1 MKLIPANDTAA
12 ARKQKEDDLTCD
24 DLKQC
29 ETNIKAMNPILISI
43 PNDIY
48 NFVDAC
54 QNAKEMWDRVK
65 RLMQG
70 ESLSFVF
77 NYFLRLIN
85 NMQRNK
91 VKPIDMAVNT
101 KFLNSLQPEW
111 YKYVTNVRISKNLAD
126 DPYDVL
132 FDHLRHYEKIVNVC
146 RAKRAG
152 KTHDPLA
159 LVAYTY
165 ASSSSSRS
173 SPNYYVTHPPSVI
186 GYDDDYQGEAIDNLT
201 TTMMLLARAITQ
213 RYSTPTNN
221 RLRTSSNTRNQA
233 VVQADRLDIQS
244 RNVRN
249 DGRYVRKTM
258 DNQGDLTGN
267 RNVQK
272 ETGNGNVYRILRTTA
287 NSGNAFNVQ
296 CYNCNAKGHYARE
309 CPKPRVRDSKYFLEQ
324 MLLVKKDE
332 AEILLNNEHN
342 DFLLVDA
349 PEIKKLKDL
358 SATVCMMARL
368 QQADND
374 SEMDQTM
381 TLNSSVSDTIFDD
394 PDMEVND
401 GKVEHDTNAHDQR
414 DSEMELLA
422 RNAYKEAEKQQKI
435 AKDAKQRNVVLTK
448 ELEKYKEKNDNLSVE
463 IEKVKSE
470 SKDIQENLLKRI
482 KILYNDF
489 QRCQAQSI
497 DFELQLQHQQQK
509 KNCEQSLKNLC
520 ENSWISKMDKL
531 ENENVSLEFQV
542 QSLIKERKN
551 VKLEYQ
557 KLFDSIKKKRC
568 QTQKEINILIESVNQ
583 NTYAYGDVRSQN
595 QDLFITIS
603 ELKVKLKMLKK
614 VNFCDGDL
622 EVAFRSKTCYVRN
635 LEGED
640 LLMGARKSKKAILKP
655 KLVPSTHSKLELIHM
670 DLYGPMRVESINGK
684 KYILV
689 IVDDYSRYMWVYFLR
704 TKDEASDMIIKF
716 ITQIQL
722 NFKVQIKKVRTD
734 NGIKFKNATLKS
746 HYEKLGIMHQ
756 TSIAITPQ
764 QNGVVERRNRTLVE
778 AARTMLIFSKAPT
791 FLCAGVI
798 STACFTQNRSLVH
811 NHYNKTPYE
820 LLIDK
825 KPIVQYF

>member
-77 NYFLRLIN
+77 NCFLRLIN

-152 KTHDPLA
+152 KTHDPLD
-159 LVAYTY
+159 LDAYTY

-173 SPNYYVTHPPSVI
+173 SPDYSVTRPPSVI
-186 GYDDDYQGEAIDNLT
+186 GYDDDYQGEAIGDDQKDNLT
-201 TTMMLLARAITQ
+201 TTMMLLALAITQ

-221 RLRTSSNTRNQA
+221 RLRTSSNIRNR
-233 VVQADRLDIQS
+233 VVMQADRVDIQS

-249 DGRYVRKTM
+249 GGK
-258 DNQGDLTGN
+258 
-267 RNVQK
+267 
-272 ETGNGNVYRILRTTA
+272 ILRTTA
-287 NSGNAFNVQ
+287 NSGNASNVQ

-309 CPKPRVRDSKYFLEQ
+309 CLKPKVRDSKYFLEQ

-332 AEILLNNEHN
+332 AGILLNNEHN
-342 DFLLVDA
+342 DFLLADA

-358 SATVCMMARL
+358 SATVCMMARI

-394 PDMEVND
+394 PNVEVND
-401 GKVEHDTNAHDQR
+401 RKVEHDINAHDQR

-435 AKDAKQRNVVLTK
+435 AKDAKQQNVALTK
-448 ELEKYKEKNDNLSVE
+448 ELEKYKEKVRDFENKNANKTNFHNEYIKADKRAKKVE
-463 IEKVKSE
+463 I
-470 SKDIQENLLKRI
+470 
-482 KILYNDF
+482 
-489 QRCQAQSI
+489 
-497 DFELQLQHQQQK
+497 
-509 KNCEQSLKNLC
+509 
-520 ENSWISKMDKL
+520 
-531 ENENVSLEFQV
+531 
-542 QSLIKERKN
+542 
-551 VKLEYQ
+551 
-557 KLFDSIKKKRC
+557 
-568 QTQKEINILIESVNQ
+568 
-583 NTYAYGDVRSQN
+583 
-595 QDLFITIS
+595 
-603 ELKVKLKMLKK
+603 
-614 VNFCDGDL
+614 
-622 EVAFRSKTCYVRN
+622 
-635 LEGED
+635 
-640 LLMGARKSKKAILKP
+640 
-655 KLVPSTHSKLELIHM
+655 
-670 DLYGPMRVESINGK
+670 
-684 KYILV
+684 
-689 IVDDYSRYMWVYFLR
+689 
-704 TKDEASDMIIKF
+704 
-716 ITQIQL
+716 
-722 NFKVQIKKVRTD
+722 
-734 NGIKFKNATLKS
+734 
-746 HYEKLGIMHQ
+746 
-756 TSIAITPQ
+756 
-764 QNGVVERRNRTLVE
+764 
-778 AARTMLIFSKAPT
+778 
-791 FLCAGVI
+791 
-798 STACFTQNRSLVH
+798 
-811 NHYNKTPYE
+811 
-820 LLIDK
+820 
-825 KPIVQYF
+825 